1 LRNLVFHLAAPSWPS
16 RLWEAKDGLNP
27 KRSAPHDLWPC
38 PCSSPVG
45 HAAPERDIDMEYQR
59 SRWTGASHGQSPVA
73 RVAAGFTLVEIMVV
87 LGLIAVLSA
96 VTVMVMPT
104 AVRSATADS
113 GAARVASVL
122 RTAREQAIS
131 QRRNIRVT
139 FTAPNQIVVTR
150 INVPATT
157 TTTLGTTVLESG
169 TAFQLFAGV
178 PDTPDA
184 FGNTTPTAFGGSTTV
199 MFSSEG
205 TFVDQNGDPVN
216 GTVFLG
222 KGVDP
227 QSARAVT
234 IFGPT
239 ALIRQWRWDGGHWTN

>member
-1 LRNLVFHLAAPSWPS
+1 MRWA
-16 RLWEAKDGLNP
+16 
-27 KRSAPHDLWPC
+27 
-38 PCSSPVG
+38 G
-45 HAAPERDIDMEYQR
+45 HPERSGSEQKGRSSHLGIEMEHQYR
-59 SRWTGASHGQSPVA
+59 RGAGSD
-73 RVAAGFTLVEIMVV
+73 RGFTLIELMVA
-87 LGLIAVLSA
+87 LGLIAVMSA
-96 VTVMVMPT
+96 IAAMVTPT
-104 AVRSATADS
+104 ALRSATADS
-113 GAARVASVL
+113 GAARVISVL

-150 INVPATT
+150 VNVPATT

-169 TAFQLFAGV
+169 IAFQLFVGV

-184 FGNTTPTAFGGSTTV
+184 FGNLSATAFGAATSV

-205 TFVDQNGDPVN
+205 TFVDQNGDPAN

-222 KGVDP
+222 GGVDP
-227 QSARAVT
+227 MTARAVT

-239 ALIRQWRWDGGHWTN
+239 ALIRQWRWNGTQWTD